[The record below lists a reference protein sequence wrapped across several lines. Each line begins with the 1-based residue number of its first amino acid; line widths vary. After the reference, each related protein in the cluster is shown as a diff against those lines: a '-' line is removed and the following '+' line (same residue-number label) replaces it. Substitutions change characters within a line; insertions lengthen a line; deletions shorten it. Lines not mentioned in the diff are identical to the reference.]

1 MLKLREMLR
10 LEPHRVKGLEILS
23 TALWHLKKEKDLA
36 ALAQQCIE
44 VDKFSAEVWCVVGNC
59 FSLQREHSTAL
70 KFFER
75 AMQIDPNLAYA
86 HTLCGHEH
94 FANESYDKAIACFRE
109 AITIDERHFN
119 AWYGLGTVFFRQ
131 EKYDLAEYHFRK
143 AYLLNAGSSVLA
155 CYLSMVLHHSNDENK
170 RKESFELLQIAC
182 DRDSAN
188 PQLHF
193 QLAHLYLSTEELEK
207 AVEELTLVS
216 ELAPRES
223 PVYSLLGQVNL
234 KLGNKKAAAI
244 YFNTALSLDPKEIAA
259 IKAAYDACP
268 GANE

>member
-36 ALAQQCIE
+36 ALAQQCVE

-75 AMQIDPNLAYA
+75 AMQIDPHLAYA

-94 FANESYDKAIACFRE
+94 FANESYEKAIACFRE
-109 AITIDERHFN
+109 AITLDERHFN

-143 AYLLNAGSSVLA
+143 AYSLNAGSSVLA
-155 CYLSMVLHHSNDENK
+155 CYLGMVLHHSNDENK
-170 RKESFELLQIAC
+170 RKEAFQLLQSAC
-182 DRDSAN
+182 DRDSTN

-234 KLGNKKAAAI
+234 KLGNKKEAAMH
-244 YFNTALSLDPKEIAA
+244 FNTALSLDPKETAA
-259 IKAAYDACP
+259 VKAAYDACP
-268 GANE
+268 SANE